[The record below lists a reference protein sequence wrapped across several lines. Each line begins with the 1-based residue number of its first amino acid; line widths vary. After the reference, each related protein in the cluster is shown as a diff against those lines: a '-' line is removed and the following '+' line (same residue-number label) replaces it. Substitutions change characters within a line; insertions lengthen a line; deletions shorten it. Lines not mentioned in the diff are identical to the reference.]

1 MERGQ
6 SEGGERG
13 EGGGEWGGGEW
24 GEEQKYW
31 SSESEEKKKPLQ
43 ETDMATITRKTT
55 AKILVV
61 MIMIQIKVMTEII
74 IATTIT
80 G

>member
-1 MERGQ
+1 
-6 SEGGERG
+6 
-13 EGGGEWGGGEW
+13 
-24 GEEQKYW
+24 
-31 SSESEEKKKPLQ
+31 
-43 ETDMATITRKTT
+43 MATTTRKTT